1 MSNRVFIG
9 AGGVTMQLR
18 LTDALAFG
26 ALISAVDPVATL
38 AIFSAMDVEPVLN
51 MLGTDIKSY
60 KNFSR
65 LTKNLNR
72 Y

>member
-1 MSNRVFIG
+1 
-9 AGGVTMQLR
+9 MQLR

-51 MLGTDIKSY
+51 MLGTDIKSHISAT
-60 KNFSR
+60 FSNEMQR
-65 LTKNLNR
+65 FF
-72 Y
+72 YID